1 MASANHWAPRIS
13 RYRLRYAGIGELL
26 KQTTLHVDPPWE
38 TIRVGTGRDPRVR
51 EDSETDRA
59 FLVVLYGL
67 EEQALEPNSFRRR
80 DLNGAIWLIVTF
92 GYL

>member
-13 RYRLRYAGIGELL
+13 CYRLRDAGIGELL
-26 KQTTLHVDPPWE
+26 KQTALHVGLPWE
-38 TIRVGTGRDPRVR
+38 TVRVGTGRDPRVC
-51 EDSETDRA
+51 EDPKTDRA

-67 EEQALEPNSFRRR
+67 EQQALEPNSFRSR
-80 DLNGAIWLIVTF
+80 DLNGAVWLIVTF